1 MARQPVPNLPLICEE
16 TQTIV
21 TATFA
26 VRQAL
31 IRGDVKSQP
40 VTHRRIRLIYSSI
53 DSVVSPIVHLF
64 LRL

>member
-26 VRQAL
+26 VSYVQL
-31 IRGDVKSQP
+31 IN
-40 VTHRRIRLIYSSI
+40 
-53 DSVVSPIVHLF
+53 
-64 LRL
+64 